1 MIIALDTS
9 TPVCHL
15 SWHEGEAWETMEW
28 EAHRDLAAGLL
39 TFLENTVGPLEH
51 ITGIIAYQGP
61 GSFTG
66 LRIGLTVL
74 NTIADTQAVPI
85 VGTMGESWRETGLT
99 RLNSGENDQLVMP
112 VYGGEPN
119 ITTPRK

>member
-9 TPVCHL
+9 TPLCRLWVYADNSWQPHEWDAGRELASNLL
-15 SWHEGEAWETMEW
+15 SY
-28 EAHRDLAAGLL
+28 
-39 TFLENTVGPLEH
+39 LESAVGSLQS
-51 ITGIIAYQGP
+51 ITGIIALQGP

-74 NTIADTQAVPI
+74 NTIADAQDIPI
-85 VGTMGESWRETGLT
+85 VGSTGEQWREDGLA
-99 RLNSGENDQLVMP
+99 RLNAGQDDRLVMP
-112 VYGGEPN
+112 LYGSEPN